1 MRAVVVE
8 EHGGPEVLKSS
19 DWPAPSP
26 GPGQLLVEVAAAGV
40 NFMDIYQREAR
51 PPYRGSLPYV
61 PGAEGA
67 GTVTAVGP
75 GVSGFAPGD
84 PVAWAGVP
92 GCYAE
97 QVLPSLP
104 GWSWRSRRPPCCRV

>member
-8 EHGGPEVLKSS
+8 EHGGPEVLKAS

-26 GPGQLLVEVAAAGV
+26 GPGQLLVDVAAAGV
-40 NFMDIYQREAR
+40 NFMDIYQREGR

-67 GTVTAVGP
+67 GTVAAAGP
-75 GVSGFAPGD
+75 GVSGFPPGD
-84 PVAWAGVP
+84 LVAWAGGP
-92 GCYAE
+92 GCSAGP
-97 QVLPSLP
+97 VP
-104 GWSWRSRRPPCCRV
+104 

>member
-1 MRAVVVE
+1 MRAVVVK
-8 EHGGPEVLKSS
+8 EHGGPEVLKAS

-26 GPGQLLVEVAAAGV
+26 GPGQLLVDGAAAGV
-40 NFMDIYQREAR
+40 NYMDISQREAR
-51 PPYRGSLPYV
+51 PPYHGPVPYV

-75 GVSGFAPGD
+75 DVSGFAPGD

-92 GCYAE
+92 GSCAE
-97 QVLPSLP
+97 QVIVPADRAVSVPSGVELE
-104 GWSWRSRRPPCCRV
+104 